1 MSPFALVFGT
11 ALLSP
16 LITHT
21 RWLKG
26 LSLLI
31 LAIAGF
37 NLSLGEGVGL
47 AYFIQTDA
55 IRFFEGIILI
65 VAAAIVL
72 HFDHDD
78 HGTLT
83 QLLLIVAA
91 SMALLESSTLLSFVI
106 TFEAMSIISFVL
118 VSNIKNSKQAEG
130 AIKLFFTGATAT
142 GIILFGLALFTL
154 SGHSIDTA
162 LDTHYDA
169 FSLIALTV
177 IFIGILYKL
186 TIFPMHAWAADSYAQ
201 VSHTNA
207 AILSALMKTV
217 VAVATFH
224 LFSPVLAQL
233 SMPSIYGLATLAV
246 ITMTL
251 GNMLALYQRN
261 IARMLAYSSIAHAG
275 YMLIPFAAIASQ
287 FAHTGLLY
295 LAVAYLFMQTA
306 VFLILARLYQDD
318 GIETLA
324 DVKGLAQRNPLY
336 ALLFSVQLLSLA
348 GIPLLAGFMSKAV
361 AFYAGVDAG
370 LWPFVLIALLNSALS
385 VGYYA
390 WIIKQLYF
398 DAPNKDQ
405 ELVSRLGFVL
415 GELML
420 VAGTLYFGV
429 VAMDVFRVTS
439 SVQ

>member
-1 MSPFALVFGT
+1 MSPFALLFGA

-16 LITHT
+16 IVTHT

-37 NLSLGEGVGL
+37 NLSLGEGVDL
-47 AYFIQTDA
+47 TYFAQTDA
-55 IRFFEGIILI
+55 IRFVEGIVLI

-72 HFDHDD
+72 HLNEDD

-83 QLLLIVAA
+83 QLLFIVAA
-91 SMALLESSTLLSFVI
+91 SMALLESTTLLSFII

-118 VSNIKNSKQAEG
+118 VSNIKTEKQAEG

-154 SGHSIDTA
+154 SGQSIDAPLEA
-162 LDTHYDA
+162 LYEP
-169 FSLIALTV
+169 FVLIALLV

-207 AILSALMKTV
+207 AILSALIKSV

-224 LFSPVLAQL
+224 IVSPLLTQL
-233 SMPSIYGLATLAV
+233 NTPSIYGLATLAV

-251 GNMLALYQRN
+251 GNMLALYQKN
-261 IARMLAYSSIAHAG
+261 IARILAYSSIAHAG

-287 FAHTGLLY
+287 FAYTGIVY
-295 LAVAYLFMQTA
+295 LAIAYSFMQTA
-306 VFLILARLYQDD
+306 VFLILARLHKDSNIEILDD
-318 GIETLA
+318 L
-324 DVKGLAQRNPLY
+324 KGLAQRNPLY
-336 ALLFSVQLLSLA
+336 ALLLSVQLLSLA

-370 LWPFVLIALLNSALS
+370 LWLFVLIALLNSALS

-390 WIIKQLYF
+390 WIIKQMYF
-398 DAPNKDQ
+398 DAPTNEKVIPNQ
-405 ELVSRLGFVL
+405 LSFIL
-415 GELML
+415 GELIL
-420 VAGTLYFGV
+420 LAGTVYFGIVAG
-429 VAMDVFRVTS
+429 DIFRVIITP
-439 SVQ
+439 

>member
-1 MSPFALVFGT
+1 MSPFALLFGA

-16 LITHT
+16 IVTHT

-37 NLSLGEGVGL
+37 NLSLGGGVDL
-47 AYFIQTDA
+47 TYFAQTDA
-55 IRFFEGIILI
+55 IRFVEGIVLM

-72 HFDHDD
+72 HLNEDD

-83 QLLLIVAA
+83 QLLFIVAA
-91 SMALLESSTLLSFVI
+91 SMALLESTTLLSFII

-118 VSNIKNSKQAEG
+118 VSNIKTEKQAEG

-154 SGHSIDTA
+154 SGHSIDAPLEA
-162 LDTHYDA
+162 LYEP
-169 FSLIALTV
+169 FVLIALLV

-207 AILSALMKTV
+207 AILSALIKSV

-224 LFSPVLAQL
+224 IVSPLLTQL
-233 SMPSIYGLATLAV
+233 NTPSIYGLATLAV

-251 GNMLALYQRN
+251 GNMLALYQKN
-261 IARMLAYSSIAHAG
+261 IARILAYSSIAHAG

-287 FAHTGLLY
+287 FAYTGIVY
-295 LAVAYLFMQTA
+295 LAIAYSFMQTA
-306 VFLILARLYQDD
+306 VFLILARLHKDSNIEILDD
-318 GIETLA
+318 L
-324 DVKGLAQRNPLY
+324 KGLAQRNPLY
-336 ALLFSVQLLSLA
+336 ALLLSVQLLSLA

-370 LWPFVLIALLNSALS
+370 LWLFVLIALLNSALS

-390 WIIKQLYF
+390 WIIKQMYF
-398 DAPNKDQ
+398 DAPTNEKVIPNQ
-405 ELVSRLGFVL
+405 LSFVL
-415 GELML
+415 GELIL
-420 VAGTLYFGV
+420 LAGTVYFGIVAG
-429 VAMDVFRVTS
+429 DIFRVIITP
-439 SVQ
+439 

>member
-1 MSPFALVFGT
+1 MSPFALLFGA

-16 LITHT
+16 IVTHT

-37 NLSLGEGVGL
+37 NLSLGGGVDL
-47 AYFIQTDA
+47 TYFAQTDA
-55 IRFFEGIILI
+55 IRFVEGIVLM

-72 HFDHDD
+72 HLNEDD

-83 QLLLIVAA
+83 QLLFIVAA
-91 SMALLESSTLLSFVI
+91 SMALLESTTLLSFII

-118 VSNIKNSKQAEG
+118 VSNIKTEKQAEG

-154 SGHSIDTA
+154 SGHSIDAPLEA
-162 LDTHYDA
+162 LYEP
-169 FSLIALTV
+169 FVLIALLV

-207 AILSALMKTV
+207 AILSALIKSV

-224 LFSPVLAQL
+224 IVSPLLTQL
-233 SMPSIYGLATLAV
+233 NTPSIYGLATLAV

-251 GNMLALYQRN
+251 GNMLALYQKN
-261 IARMLAYSSIAHAG
+261 IARILAYSSIAHAG

-287 FAHTGLLY
+287 FAYTGIVY
-295 LAVAYLFMQTA
+295 LAIAYSFMQTA
-306 VFLILARLYQDD
+306 VFLILARLHKDSNIEMLDD
-318 GIETLA
+318 L
-324 DVKGLAQRNPLY
+324 KGLAQRNPLY
-336 ALLFSVQLLSLA
+336 ALLLSVQLLSLA

-370 LWPFVLIALLNSALS
+370 LWLFVLIALLNSALS

-390 WIIKQLYF
+390 WIIKQMYF
-398 DAPNKDQ
+398 DAPTNEKVIPNQ
-405 ELVSRLGFVL
+405 LSFVL
-415 GELML
+415 GELIL
-420 VAGTLYFGV
+420 LAGTVYFGIVAG
-429 VAMDVFRVTS
+429 DIFRVIITP
-439 SVQ
+439 

>member
-1 MSPFALVFGT
+1 MSPFALLFGA

-16 LITHT
+16 IVTHT

-37 NLSLGEGVGL
+37 NLSLGEGVDL
-47 AYFIQTDA
+47 AYFAQTNA
-55 IRFFEGIILI
+55 IRFVEGIVLMI
-65 VAAAIVL
+65 AAAIVL
-72 HFDHDD
+72 HLDEED

-83 QLLLIVAA
+83 QLLFIVAA
-91 SMALLESSTLLSFVI
+91 SMALLESTTLLSFII
-106 TFEAMSIISFVL
+106 TFEAISIISFVL
-118 VSNIKNSKQAEG
+118 VSNIKTEKQAEG

-154 SGHSIDTA
+154 SGHSIDVPLEA
-162 LDTHYDA
+162 IYEPFA
-169 FSLIALTV
+169 LIALLV

-201 VSHTNA
+201 VNHTNA
-207 AILSALMKTV
+207 AILSALIKSI

-224 LFSPVLAQL
+224 IVSPLLTQL
-233 SMPSIYGLATLAV
+233 NTPSIYGLATLAV

-251 GNMLALYQRN
+251 GNMLALYQKN
-261 IARMLAYSSIAHAG
+261 IARILAYSSIAHAG

-287 FAHTGLLY
+287 FAHTGLVY
-295 LAVAYLFMQTA
+295 LAIAYSFMQTA
-306 VFLILARLYQDD
+306 VFLILARLYKDSHIEILDD
-318 GIETLA
+318 L
-324 DVKGLAQRNPLY
+324 KGLAQRNPLY
-336 ALLFSVQLLSLA
+336 ALLLSVQLLSLA

-390 WIIKQLYF
+390 WIIKQMYF
-398 DAPNKDQ
+398 DAPTSEKRIPNQ
-405 ELVSRLGFVL
+405 PSFVL
-415 GELML
+415 GELIL
-420 VAGTLYFGV
+420 LAGTVYFGI
-429 VAMDVFRVTS
+429 VAIDIFKVIIIP
-439 SVQ
+439 

>member
-1 MSPFALVFGT
+1 MSPFALLFGA

-16 LITHT
+16 IVTHT

-37 NLSLGEGVGL
+37 NLSLGEGVDL
-47 AYFIQTDA
+47 TYFAQTDA
-55 IRFFEGIILI
+55 IRFVEGIVLM

-72 HFDHDD
+72 HLDEDD

-83 QLLLIVAA
+83 QLLFIVAA
-91 SMALLESSTLLSFVI
+91 SMALLESTTLLSFII

-118 VSNIKNSKQAEG
+118 VSNIKTEKQAEG

-154 SGHSIDTA
+154 SGQSIDAPLET
-162 LDTHYDA
+162 LYEP
-169 FSLIALTV
+169 FVLIALLV

-207 AILSALMKTV
+207 AILSALIKSV

-224 LFSPVLAQL
+224 IVSPLLTQL
-233 SMPSIYGLATLAV
+233 NTPSIYGLATLAV

-251 GNMLALYQRN
+251 GNMLALYQKN
-261 IARMLAYSSIAHAG
+261 IARILAYSSIAHAG

-287 FAHTGLLY
+287 FAYTGIVY
-295 LAVAYLFMQTA
+295 LAIAYSFMQTA
-306 VFLILARLYQDD
+306 VFLILARLHKDSNIEILDD
-318 GIETLA
+318 L
-324 DVKGLAQRNPLY
+324 KGLAQRNPLY
-336 ALLFSVQLLSLA
+336 ALLLSVQLLSLA

-370 LWPFVLIALLNSALS
+370 LWLFVLIALLNSALS

-390 WIIKQLYF
+390 WIIKQMYF
-398 DAPNKDQ
+398 DAPTNEKVIPNQ
-405 ELVSRLGFVL
+405 LSFVL
-415 GELML
+415 GELIL
-420 VAGTLYFGV
+420 LAGTVYFGIVAG
-429 VAMDVFRVTS
+429 DIFRVIITP
-439 SVQ
+439 

>member
-1 MSPFALVFGT
+1 MSPFALLFGA

-16 LITHT
+16 IVTHT

-37 NLSLGEGVGL
+37 NLSLGGGVDL
-47 AYFIQTDA
+47 TYFAQTDA
-55 IRFFEGIILI
+55 IRFVEGIVLM

-72 HFDHDD
+72 HLNEDD

-83 QLLLIVAA
+83 QLLFIVAA
-91 SMALLESSTLLSFVI
+91 SMALLESTTLLSFII

-118 VSNIKNSKQAEG
+118 VSNIKTEKQAEG

-154 SGHSIDTA
+154 SGHSIDAPLEA
-162 LDTHYDA
+162 LYEP
-169 FSLIALTV
+169 FVLIALLV

-207 AILSALMKTV
+207 AILSALIKSV

-224 LFSPVLAQL
+224 IVSPLLTQL
-233 SMPSIYGLATLAV
+233 NTPSIYGLATLAV

-251 GNMLALYQRN
+251 GNMLALYQKN
-261 IARMLAYSSIAHAG
+261 IARILAYSSIAHAG

-287 FAHTGLLY
+287 FAYTGIVY
-295 LAVAYLFMQTA
+295 LAIAYSFMQTA
-306 VFLILARLYQDD
+306 VFLILARLHKDSNIEILDD
-318 GIETLA
+318 L
-324 DVKGLAQRNPLY
+324 KGLAQRNPLY
-336 ALLFSVQLLSLA
+336 ALLLSVQLLSLA

-370 LWPFVLIALLNSALS
+370 LWLFVLIALLNSALS

-390 WIIKQLYF
+390 WIIKQMYF
-398 DAPNKDQ
+398 DAPTNEKVIPNQ
-405 ELVSRLGFVL
+405 LSFVL
-415 GELML
+415 GELIL
-420 VAGTLYFGV
+420 LAGTVYFGIVAG
-429 VAMDVFRVTS
+429 DIFRVIIIP
-439 SVQ
+439 

>member
-1 MSPFALVFGT
+1 MSPFALLFGA

-16 LITHT
+16 IVTHT

-37 NLSLGEGVGL
+37 NLSLGEGVDL
-47 AYFIQTDA
+47 TYFAQTDA
-55 IRFFEGIILI
+55 IRFVEGIVLM

-72 HFDHDD
+72 HLNEDD

-83 QLLLIVAA
+83 QLLFIVAA
-91 SMALLESSTLLSFVI
+91 SMALLESTTLLSFII

-118 VSNIKNSKQAEG
+118 VSNIKTEKQAEG

-154 SGHSIDTA
+154 SGHSIDAPLEA
-162 LDTHYDA
+162 LYEP
-169 FSLIALTV
+169 FVLIALLV

-207 AILSALMKTV
+207 AILSALIKSV

-224 LFSPVLAQL
+224 IVSPLLTQL
-233 SMPSIYGLATLAV
+233 NTPSIYGLATLAV

-251 GNMLALYQRN
+251 GNMLALYQKN
-261 IARMLAYSSIAHAG
+261 IARILAYSSIAHAG

-287 FAHTGLLY
+287 FAYTGIVY
-295 LAVAYLFMQTA
+295 LAIAYSFMQTA
-306 VFLILARLYQDD
+306 VFLILARLHKDSNIEMLDD
-318 GIETLA
+318 L
-324 DVKGLAQRNPLY
+324 KGLAQRNPLY
-336 ALLFSVQLLSLA
+336 ALLLSVQLLSLA

-370 LWPFVLIALLNSALS
+370 LWLFVLIALLNSALS

-390 WIIKQLYF
+390 WIIKQMYF
-398 DAPNKDQ
+398 DAPTNEKVIPNQ
-405 ELVSRLGFVL
+405 LSFVL
-415 GELML
+415 GELIL
-420 VAGTLYFGV
+420 LAGTVYFGIVAG
-429 VAMDVFRVTS
+429 DIFRVIIIP
-439 SVQ
+439 